1 MERTNVYL
9 KNFTG
14 TSYEV
19 GIQIGNW
26 ILSAPV
32 LLQRALLPPIPIPMI
47 NLRRSPLCW
56 MNTVPVSTRRFW
68 AFQTPSAFMR
78 NRSSSTQ

>member
-1 MERTNVYL
+1 MEKTNVYL

-32 LLQRALLPPIPIPMI
+32 LLQRALLPPD
-47 NLRRSPLCW
+47 
-56 MNTVPVSTRRFW
+56 T
-68 AFQTPSAFMR
+68 
-78 NRSSSTQ
+78 